1 MYAVCVSVCRGY
13 MHVKA
18 VAVVVRDVRFLE
30 SRIKDCY
37 ELPDMVD
44 ENRTWFSSRAVHI
57 LNH

>member
-1 MYAVCVSVCRGY
+1 MCVVCVSVCRGY

-18 VAVVVRDVRFLE
+18 VAVVVRDVRSSE

-44 ENRTWFSSRAVHI
+44 EN
-57 LNH
+57 